1 MHTPEKLPAAKG
13 GTGGGA
19 AKAPR
24 PSAMSP
30 AAAARGPMTPAA
42 VLTLQRAVGR
52 QAVARVLGREEH
64 VHGAD
69 CGHSAVQRR
78 AAVETADTAEA
89 PADILGA
96 AMASSSR
103 SIEGGTLKKAQSFY
117 QNDRLSLGRVHT
129 GPLAQRAVAAF
140 GARAMTVGQHI
151 FFGAG
156 VERDTATAFHEYGH
170 LDKNTRG
177 IAETGTDN
185 GTGAPVTNP
194 NQSSEREAATDG
206 AAAAAGAAVAPSV
219 AQRAVAQGAATVA
232 GPDAAVQRTTV
243 QRTTVQRATVQRSS
257 YDDDVDMEDDSGRPY
272 IVEASP
278 RRHSRSRSR
287 NPFAPSG
294 SSRHRSSSAGS
305 RRSSFSFMPAAPSHE
320 EPRFGPGSR
329 PPVSGG
335 RFSSLFSRRPPRDE
349 APRGRSLRRA
359 DSDAMDVDIEY
370 VTPSRRSSRA
380 PSRTSSRSS
389 SRSSTRAASSRAQ
402 SRARSESRSGSSRYA
417 GEEMDYEESG
427 PYGPAPSRSQQ
438 LFDRL
443 ARQARDIERPT
454 PRRDVGFRYAPQP
467 ADPELS
473 RRSRSRRRSESVHIP
488 STTTRLLT
496 IGDKVLRDVKKK
508 MKYGAAN
515 QALALNAHGG
525 ATTARLIGGRT
536 VSRHPVGTLQERLGQ
551 DAAAAEASGTGNCGE
566 HAAMSFCLLNRQRLP
581 AGVMI
586 WHVTLSLDHA
596 FIAVGHPHDPKN
608 IVVIDPWQNNAGARR
623 ADQFNFPFLV
633 ADPMGNMAVTHEAT
647 LIHPDGEDYL
657 RRGRRTI
664 DVEHLEA
671 QRDLPDDAFMTIDGL
686 AAEGGGL
693 EPLHTWNHPMPP
705 RQVDDRT
712 IRARMDEER
721 RGLRRQRARSS
732 LRSGSRASSRIRRW

>member
-1 MHTPEKLPAAKG
+1 MHTPEKLPASKG
-13 GTGGGA
+13 GPAGGA
-19 AKAPR
+19 VKSPQ
-24 PSAMSP
+24 PSPMSAMYPVSP
-30 AAAARGPMTPAA
+30 AAAARGPMTPDA

-52 QAVARVLGREEH
+52 QAVARALGREEH

-69 CGHSAVQRR
+69 CGHGAVQRR
-78 AAVETADTAEA
+78 AVVETAQA
-89 PADILGA
+89 PAELLDD
-96 AMASSSR
+96 AMASTSR
-103 SIEGGTLKKAQSFY
+103 PIEGGTLKKAQSFY
-117 QNDRLSLGRVHT
+117 QNDHLSRGRVHT

-140 GARAMTVGQHI
+140 GATAMTVGEHI

-194 NQSSEREAATDG
+194 NQGSEREAATDG
-206 AAAAAGAAVAPSV
+206 AAAAKGAEVAPSV
-219 AQRAVAQGAATVA
+219 AQRAVRQAGAPFA
-232 GPDAAVQRTTV
+232 GSGAP
-243 QRTTVQRATVQRSS
+243 VQRATVQRAS
-257 YDDDVDMEDDSGRPY
+257 YDDVDMEDYDDRPY
-272 IVEASP
+272 IVDASP
-278 RRHSRSRSR
+278 RRDRSRSR

-305 RRSSFSFMPAAPSHE
+305 RRGSFSSMPTGPSRE

-329 PPVSGG
+329 PPVAGG
-335 RFSSLFSRRPPRDE
+335 RFSRFFSRRPERSDRDE
-349 APRGRSLRRA
+349 ESRGRSLRRA
-359 DSDAMDVDIEY
+359 DSAAMDMDMDMDMDTGY
-370 VTPSRRSSRA
+370 GTSSRA
-380 PSRTSSRSS
+380 PSR
-389 SRSSTRAASSRAQ
+389 APSSRAT
-402 SRARSESRSGSSRYA
+402 SRSRTRSESRSGSSRYP
-417 GEEMDYEESG
+417 GEEMDYEGSG

-443 ARQARDIERPT
+443 AREARDIDRSA

-467 ADPELS
+467 ADRSLS
-473 RRSRSRRRSESVHIP
+473 RRARSRRRSESVRLP
-488 STTTRLLT
+488 SATTRLMT

-515 QALALNAHGG
+515 QAAALNAHGG
-525 ATTARLIGGRT
+525 ATTARLIGGRS
-536 VSRHPVGTLQERLGQ
+536 VRRRPVGTLQERLGQ
-551 DAAAAEASGTGNCGE
+551 NAAAAEASGTGNCGE

-596 FIAVGHPHDPKN
+596 FIAVGYPGDPRN

-633 ADPMGNMAVTHEAT
+633 ADSTGNVGVTHEAT
-647 LIHPDGEDYL
+647 QIMPDGEDYL
-657 RRGRRTI
+657 RRGRGTI
-664 DVEHLEA
+664 DFEHLEA
-671 QRDLPDDAFMTIDGL
+671 QRDLPDDAFMNIDGL
-686 AAEGGGL
+686 ASEGGGL

-712 IRARMDEER
+712 IRSRMEEER
-721 RGLRRQRARSS
+721 HRNLRRQRARST
-732 LRSGSRASSRIRRW
+732 LRSSSRASSRSRWW